1 MGAYLPLTI
10 LQAKSLDNRE
20 IVGAF
25 LFLYLFT
32 GRGCAGGENTILR
45 GNTLFYGIRK
55 MRAVRETRKA
65 ADGRFQIFSYLCSG
79 FRMTAVVFCL
89 EAADSC
95 RLARERR
102 LLIFARRAVIF
113 PGYIV

>member
-1 MGAYLPLTI
+1 M
-10 LQAKSLDNRE
+10 
-20 IVGAF
+20 IVEAF

-65 ADGRFQIFSYLCSG
+65 ADGRFQSCLNIE
-79 FRMTAVVFCL
+79 TA
-89 EAADSC
+89 
-95 RLARERR
+95 
-102 LLIFARRAVIF
+102 LIFIF
-113 PGYIV
+113 NYYFSDFFLSL

>member
-1 MGAYLPLTI
+1 M
-10 LQAKSLDNRE
+10 
-20 IVGAF
+20 IVEAF

-65 ADGRFQIFSYLCSG
+65 ADGRIKFFLIFVADSVWRPS
-79 FRMTAVVFCL
+79 FFCL

>member
-1 MGAYLPLTI
+1 M
-10 LQAKSLDNRE
+10 
-20 IVGAF
+20 IVEAF

-65 ADGRFQIFSYLCSG
+65 ADGRFQIFLI
-79 FRMTAVVFCL
+79 FV
-89 EAADSC
+89 ADSVW
-95 RLARERR
+95 RPSFFALRPPILAGSPVGGS
-102 LLIFARRAVIF
+102 F
-113 PGYIV
+113 

>member
-1 MGAYLPLTI
+1 M
-10 LQAKSLDNRE
+10 
-20 IVGAF
+20 IVEAF

-79 FRMTAVVFCL
+79 FRMAGGGFF
-89 EAADSC
+89 SWW
-95 RLARERR
+95 RR
-102 LLIFARRAVIF
+102 LFSGPIKSLWGIPYGGRRFFALRPPILAGSPVS
-113 PGYIV
+113 GGC

>member
-1 MGAYLPLTI
+1 MGMGAYLPLTI

-55 MRAVRETRKA
+55 MRAVQETRKA

-79 FRMTAVVFCL
+79 FRMTAVVFFAL
-89 EAADSC
+89 
-95 RLARERR
+95 RPPILAGSP
-102 LLIFARRAVIF
+102 VS
-113 PGYIV
+113 GGC